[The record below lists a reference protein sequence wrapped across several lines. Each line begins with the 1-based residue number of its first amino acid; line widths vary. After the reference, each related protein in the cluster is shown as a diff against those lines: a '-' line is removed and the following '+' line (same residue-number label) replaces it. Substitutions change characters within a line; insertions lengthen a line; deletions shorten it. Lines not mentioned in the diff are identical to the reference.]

1 MNSTSI
7 ISSTS
12 IAGLGKLYSTTE
24 FKMRKEDIYSKFKVE
39 YSKAIIKEISKYSE
53 AIAKH
58 VKGKYSS
65 DTYIWYA
72 ERQMT
77 APIIS
82 ALNKIATACIS
93 ELPVKRD
100 KVDKRVTKKK
110 DNGRVDYWAL
120 FEKSD
125 FYMEVKHFTM
135 SNKFNGVIGIHK
147 LRDSDYKKLRRTF
160 NHFNTD
166 RLNKSIKPN
175 CLLINTFAIS
185 MESNDYNLIDR
196 SVSDDFQRFLKNIR
210 NSDKKMYDEVFAFE
224 WKRELVLRNWTE
236 EDNNKTFWPYLFIG
250 FKKVRM
256 AASKSKTSVKN
267 PSKTPT

>member
-1 MNSTSI
+1 MNHPRNFDNISI
-7 ISSTS
+7 I
-12 IAGLGKLYSTTE
+12 GLGKLYSTSDLT
-24 FKMRKEDIYSKFKVE
+24 KRKEDNYSKFRLE
-39 YSKAIIKEISKYSE
+39 FSKAIIKEITKYSK
-53 AIAKH
+53 AITKH
-58 VKGKYSS
+58 VKSKYSS

-100 KVDKRVTKKK
+100 KVDRRIKYKK

-120 FEKSD
+120 FCDAD
-125 FYMEVKHFTM
+125 FYMEVKHFTR
-135 SNKFNGVIGIHK
+135 SNKFDGVNEIKK

-175 CLLINTFAIS
+175 CLLIHTFAIS
-185 MESNDYNLIDR
+185 MNSNTYNLDEQ
-196 SVSDDFQRFLKNIR
+196 SVSGNFERFLKNIN
-210 NSDKKMYDEVFAFE
+210 NSEKKLYDEVFAFE
-224 WKRELVLRNWTE
+224 WQREMVMRNWIE
-236 EDNNKTFWPYLFIG
+236 QNNNKILWPYLFIG
-250 FKKVRM
+250 FKKVRIEQ
-256 AASKSKTSVKN
+256 APKKSVKK
-267 PSKTPT
+267 PS